1 MTLRSTTSGFFR
13 SMLRRSGREIVPY
26 DESHF
31 PELHRQH
38 LLANR
43 GITLVLDV
51 GANVGQTGEELRE
64 FGYAGR
70 IVSFEPLSEPF
81 GQLREKAA
89 ADGRWDVKQ
98 CAIGDARGELK
109 INISGTHCSS
119 SALPMTDRHISMV
132 HESAYVR
139 SEVVPLCRIDDL
151 FGEYVSL
158 SDKVL
163 LKADTQGYEAAVIG
177 GAAASLPRIDL
188 VQLELSFVQLYEG
201 QATHYEIMRLM
212 DEAGFDLI
220 GLVPMFL
227 EPETL
232 HFLQADALFARRDQK
247 PSGQ

>member
-1 MTLRSTTSGFFR
+1 
-13 SMLRRSGREIVPY
+13 
-26 DESHF
+26 
-31 PELHRQH
+31 
-38 LLANR
+38 
-43 GITLVLDV
+43 
-51 GANVGQTGEELRE
+51 
-64 FGYAGR
+64 
-70 IVSFEPLSEPF
+70 
-81 GQLREKAA
+81 
-89 ADGRWDVKQ
+89 
-98 CAIGDARGELK
+98 
-109 INISGTHCSS
+109 
-119 SALPMTDRHISMV
+119 
-132 HESAYVR
+132 
-139 SEVVPLCRIDDL
+139 LCRIDDL

-188 VQLELSFVQLYEG
+188 VQLELSFVQLYQG